1 MMSRVARLHAPLRAC
16 FCSIAQ
22 AQRGAR
28 RAPLSGKGRG
38 RARLALGCL
47 LALTLPAFA
56 EDAPQPDKSG
66 EDAQTSASAH
76 VAAPHGMVRYPK
88 PILHNG
94 RMILWHGAWRGGHG
108 RMVGH
113 PRPGRVAV
121 AAQPSAQVPD
131 TTLAAKTTG
140 PRVLSILADSA
151 DPTAMRLAGE
161 LAGLMSSDD
170 ADVKAIAGVASR
182 AAIAKA
188 IGADSADFALLPLD
202 AVADPVQGGADWRP
216 RAPYIARLHNEEI
229 ELIAPRSIADI
240 RQLAGRKVNVGPA
253 DGAAAASANLIFS
266 RLNISAS
273 WTNLA
278 LTEALERL
286 KDGKIDAVLV
296 VGGRD
301 SEVLANFG
309 DDGRFHLAAIT
320 YAPALRPYYAPERA
334 TATNWPKLVA
344 ADEKV
349 ETLSAPMALVA
360 IDGANPER
368 AGRLAPAA
376 DRFLAH
382 FDQLLDDA
390 KDAGWREVNLAA
402 RIEQLPR
409 FGAAQA
415 WLDQNKSEANADLD
429 AFREMARA
437 ADAESGGPSGADSDR
452 LYQSLMH
459 LSGAGR

>member
-1 MMSRVARLHAPLRAC
+1 MMSRVPRLHAPLRAH

-28 RAPLSGKGRG
+28 RAPLSGKGR
-38 RARLALGCL
+38 ARVHLALGVV

-56 EDAPQPDKSG
+56 EDPQPDKSS
-66 EDAQTSASAH
+66 EDAQTAASGHSA
-76 VAAPHGMVRYPK
+76 VPHGMVRYAR
-88 PILHNG
+88 PIMHNG
-94 RMILWHGAWRGGHG
+94 RLLLWHGAWRGHG
-108 RMVGH
+108 R
-113 PRPGRVAV
+113 AV
-121 AAQPSAQVPD
+121 AYSRPSRVVGAQPPAQVPD

-140 PRVLSILADSA
+140 ARVLSILADSA

-161 LAGLMSSDD
+161 LAGVMSGDD

-188 IGADSADFALLPLD
+188 VSADSADFALLPLD
-202 AVADPVQGGADWRP
+202 ALADPVQSGADWRQ
-216 RAPYIARLHNEEI
+216 RTPYIARLHNEEI
-229 ELIAPRSIADI
+229 ELIAPRAITDI
-240 RQLAGRKVNVGPA
+240 KQLAGRKVNVGPA
-253 DGAAAASANLIFS
+253 DGVAAASANLIFS
-266 RLNISAS
+266 HLNIAAN

-286 KDGKIDAVLV
+286 KEGKIDAVFV
-296 VGGRD
+296 VGGRN

-309 DDGRFHLAAIT
+309 DDGRFHLAAIP
-320 YAPALRPYYAPERA
+320 YAPALHAYYAPERE
-334 TATNWPKLVA
+334 TATDWPKLIA
-344 ADEKV
+344 PDEKV

-376 DRFLAH
+376 GRFLTH

-402 RIEQLPR
+402 LIEQLPR

-429 AFREMARA
+429 AFRGMARA
-437 ADAESGGPSGADSDR
+437 ADATSGGPSGADSDR

>member
-1 MMSRVARLHAPLRAC
+1 MMSRVPRLHAPLRAR

-28 RAPLSGKGRG
+28 RAPLSAKGR
-38 RARLALGCL
+38 ACVPVALGFL

-66 EDAQTSASAH
+66 EDAQATASSAH
-76 VAAPHGMVRYPK
+76 AAPPHGMVRYAK
-88 PILHNG
+88 PIMHNG
-94 RMILWHGAWRGGHG
+94 RLILWHGAWRGHG
-108 RMVGH
+108 RTAGH
-113 PRPGRVAV
+113 PRPGRVAA
-121 AAQPSAQVPD
+121 AAQPAAQVPD

-140 PRVLSILADSA
+140 ARVLSILADSA

-161 LAGLMSSDD
+161 LAGVMSGDD
-170 ADVKAIAGVASR
+170 AEVKAIAGVASR

-202 AVADPVQGGADWRP
+202 AFADPVQGGADWRP

-266 RLNISAS
+266 RLNIAAN

-309 DDGRFHLAAIT
+309 DDGRFHLAAIP
-320 YAPALRPYYAPERA
+320 YAPALKAYYAPERA
-334 TATNWPKLVA
+334 TASNWPKLVA

-360 IDGANPER
+360 IDGASPER
-368 AGRLAPAA
+368 AGRLGPAA